1 MPIIGFNLNK
11 ILAEKTKPVEK
22 GITVNND
29 LEIKDISKA
38 AVEFGGKAEEVLRF
52 DFEFSA
58 EYNPGIGKVL
68 IAGDILY
75 IDKEK
80 EIRRILEEWKKTK
93 IVEPELF
100 SRIMNNILVKCN
112 IKALNM
118 ALEVNLPPHL
128 NMPLIVQGEKAEGK
142 EKEAK
147 AAYIG

>member
-11 ILAEKTKPVEK
+11 LLVEKNKPVER
-22 GITVNND
+22 GITVNNN
-29 LEIKDISKA
+29 LEIKDIVKA

-58 EYNPGIGKVL
+58 EYNPEIGKIL
-68 IAGDILY
+68 IAGDVLY

-80 EIRRILEEWKKTK
+80 EIKRILEEWKKTK

-128 NMPLIVQGEKAEGK
+128 TMPLIVQGEKTEGK
-142 EKEAK
+142 EREGK